1 MQYQQIIGHETIKEQ
16 LRNIVS
22 SGKISHAY
30 IFDGPEGIGKR
41 MMAHAF
47 ASSVV
52 CDHFQQEPCGN
63 CKNCHLSFGN
73 SHPDIIEMDLTI
85 DKNGDIKESISV
97 EAVRELKKDVYIKPF
112 FAERKIYIIPNAQ
125 KMTVEAQNALL
136 KVFEEPPR
144 FATFILLTNGLSK
157 LLPTI
162 LSRGVIIKFQ
172 PLSKK
177 ELHQYALQNGF
188 RADNL
193 EVLIRLS
200 NGQIG
205 RLVTFAE
212 NEELLLLRNEVLK
225 GFRSLVVGQKQNA
238 IDDMFLV
245 MKDGQEKISD
255 ILEFLMIILSDIGF
269 LRSGNGD
276 QLVNSDRRQ
285 VLEELA
291 DQLDYQTLNNLL
303 MCTLSFAEG
312 QQKNQNYL
320 AGMMKLLIGMWE
332 EIHG

>member
-16 LRNIVS
+16 LKNIVH

-30 IFDGPEGIGKR
+30 IFDGPDGIGKE

-52 CDHFQQEPCGN
+52 CDNFQQEPCGA

-112 FAERKIYIIPNAQ
+112 FAERKVYIIPNAQ

-162 LSRGVIIKFQ
+162 LSRGVIVKFQ
-172 PLSKK
+172 LLSKE
-177 ELHQYALQNGF
+177 ELLQFARQNALK
-188 RADNL
+188 ADDINIL
-193 EVLIRLS
+193 ANLS

-205 RLVTFAE
+205 RLIALVE
-212 NEELLLLRNEVLK
+212 EEELMQLRIEVLK
-225 GFRSLVVGQKQNA
+225 AFEDLTYSQKPNA
-238 IDDMFLV
+238 INRMFLL
-245 MKDGQEKISD
+245 MKEQQEKASD
-255 ILEFLMIILSDIGF
+255 IIEFLNILLSDIG
-269 LRSGNGD
+269 LVRSGNGSKIVNTD
-276 QLVNSDRRQ
+276 QLQALN
-285 VLEELA
+285 ELA
-291 DQLDYQTLNNLL
+291 QKLNYHTLNNLL
-303 MCTLSFAEG
+303 MCTLSFSEG
-312 QQKNQNYL
+312 QLKNQNYL
-320 AGMMKLLIGMWE
+320 AGMMKMLISMRE

>member
-16 LRNIVS
+16 LKNIVH

-30 IFDGPEGIGKR
+30 IFDGPDGIGKS

-47 ASSVV
+47 ASSIV
-52 CDHFQQEPCGN
+52 CDNFQQEPCGV

-97 EAVRELKKDVYIKPF
+97 DAVRELKKDVYIKPF
-112 FAERKIYIIPNAQ
+112 FADRKVYIIPSAQ

-162 LSRGVIIKFQ
+162 LSRGVIVKFQ
-172 PLSKK
+172 LLSKE
-177 ELHQYALQNGF
+177 ELLQFAVQNGLKD
-188 RADNL
+188 DNRK
-193 EVLIRLS
+193 VLTNLS

-205 RLVTFAE
+205 RLIALSGD
-212 NEELLLLRNEVLK
+212 EELIELRNETLK
-225 GFRSLVVGQKQNA
+225 GFEALVVGQKQNA
-238 IDDMFLV
+238 IDRMFLL
-245 MKDGQEKISD
+245 MKERQEKASD
-255 ILEFLMIILSDIGF
+255 IIEFLTIILSDIG
-269 LRSGNGD
+269 LIRSGNSGKIINSD
-276 QLVNSDRRQ
+276 QLQALN
-285 VLEELA
+285 ELA
-291 DQLDYQTLNNLL
+291 EILNYHTLNNLL
-303 MCTLSFAEG
+303 MCTLSFSEG

-320 AGMMKLLIGMWE
+320 VGMMKLLISMWE